1 MSINRRMDKKAVVHT
16 HNGIS
21 LSQRKDGIWLSSDE
35 VHEPRAYYM
44 GEVNQKERDKYHT
57 LAHTCIW
64 SLGRRCWRA
73 VCRAANEA
81 QRTDLRTRRG
91 KGRWGC
97 LRKQRWSM
105 CLTTCNTD
113 SQCERA
119 LWCRELRS
127 GALWQ
132 LEVWDAVGGGREVQG
147 GHMYT

>member
-1 MSINRRMDKKAVVHT
+1 MSINRQMDKKAMVHI
-16 HNGIS
+16 HSGIL
-21 LSQRKDGIWLSSDE
+21 LSHKKDGIWLSSNE
-35 VHEPRAYYM
+35 VDEPRAYYM
-44 GEVNQKERDKYHT
+44 GEVNQKEKDKYYI

-64 SLGRRCWRA
+64 SLGRRCSRA

-81 QRTDLRTRRG
+81 QRTDLRTRWG

-97 LRKQRWSM
+97 LRKQHWSM
-105 CLTTCNTD
+105 CLTTCDTD
-113 SQCERA
+113 SQWECA

-132 LEVWDAVGGGREVQG
+132 LEAWDRWEVGGKFKG